1 MIGPQHPPSPSSS
14 PGTPCWESSAAP
26 RATLSMLVFLLVG
39 DSNGSGELGVELCS
53 LEMTPGYLVLS
64 LQRAERHKGKGRG
77 RKRESSV

>member
-1 MIGPQHPPSPSSS
+1 
-14 PGTPCWESSAAP
+14 
-26 RATLSMLVFLLVG
+26 MLVFLLVG